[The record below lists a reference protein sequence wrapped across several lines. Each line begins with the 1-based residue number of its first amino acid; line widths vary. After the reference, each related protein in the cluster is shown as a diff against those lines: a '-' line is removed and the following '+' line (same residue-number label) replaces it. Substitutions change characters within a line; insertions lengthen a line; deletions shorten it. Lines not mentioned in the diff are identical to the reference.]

1 LPAPTRRHPTIRDV
15 AEMAGVDKSTVSRML
30 GGDKTLNIR
39 EETRQRISRAV
50 AALGYRPNMAARSLR
65 TARSFSLGITI
76 ASLDNPVYSA
86 IIRGAEQGA
95 ADAGYSLLIAHMD
108 EAAPDSRVY
117 HRLVEQHRV
126 DGLLVTTLRN
136 EKEHLAALKELQA
149 PFVLVNRKAKGVRN
163 SVVVNDFGGAKAAV
177 EALIRMGHRDIA
189 HLSGNPS
196 RYNARQRLLGYRAAL
211 EEAGIPFRPELVV
224 EADYTPDGGERAARV
239 LMETQS
245 RRFTAVFAVT
255 LVAAAGALA
264 AFHQRGF
271 SIPEDISV
279 VGFHDGTVAELLY
292 PPLTTVRVPLEEMG
306 RFAAHALIDIIE
318 GRRRGIAKTFEDVEV
333 IERRSTAPLRASRNL
348 VVRR

>member
-1 LPAPTRRHPTIRDV
+1 
-15 AEMAGVDKSTVSRML
+15 MAGVDKSTVSRML

-177 EALIRMGHRDIA
+177 ETLIRMGHRDIA

-211 EEAGIPFRPELVV
+211 EEAGIPFRPGLVV

-239 LMETQS
+239 LMETQN

-264 AFHQRGF
+264 AFHERGF

-279 VGFHDGTVAELLY
+279 VGFHDSAVAELLY

-306 RFAAHALIDIIE
+306 RFAAGALIDIIE
-318 GRRRGIAKTFEDVEV
+318 GRRREITKTFSQVEV
-333 IERRSTAPLRASRNL
+333 IERRSTAPLRAGSNL
-348 VVRR
+348 VARR